1 MRFDWLA
8 PPPAEAVV
16 RGLELLHAL
25 GALDG
30 DARWAP
36 RAARPNSRCRA
47 ARLSAASRPTLF
59 HTPRRRPRLT
69 PPPLDTPSPRPAR
82 PAG

>member
-1 MRFDWLA
+1 LCQALGIDNIMRFDWLS

-30 DARWAP
+30 DARWGQ
-36 RAARPNSRCRA
+36 C
-47 ARLSAASRPTLF
+47 LV
-59 HTPRRRPRLT
+59 TPL
-69 PPPLDTPSPRPAR
+69 PLLLLPFC
-82 PAG
+82 